1 MVTYDIAK
9 QIQDC
14 MDDLSIG
21 VSDIAETAD
30 LAWLTVQNIK
40 EGKTNPRLDTVEK
53 IQKAIE
59 TLRERGSDDAGE
71 EDESDLRQLPIEVNL
86 GKGGKAG
93 RILKRVTLFNPYDEE
108 QADELPN
115 TPGVYL
121 FYAGDNDIA
130 VSSNDFEGVRGIKM
144 VGTPEYIGEAKNI
157 RQRIKQWKD
166 AHKRGNAD
174 AWWFREGWIN
184 LAIYVETDADMRG
197 ELETLLIKLLSPQ
210 INWYKQGI

>member
-21 VSDIAETAD
+21 ISDIAETAD

-59 TLRERGSDDAGE
+59 TLRERGSDDADE

-108 QADELPN
+108 QADDLPN

-130 VSSNDFEGVRGIKM
+130 VSSV
-144 VGTPEYIGEAKNI
+144 
-157 RQRIKQWKD
+157 
-166 AHKRGNAD
+166 
-174 AWWFREGWIN
+174 
-184 LAIYVETDADMRG
+184 
-197 ELETLLIKLLSPQ
+197 LLLKFVV
-210 INWYKQGI
+210 